1 MFGGHNSVSFRALN
15 SQPYDRTE
23 RDDQD
28 FRFHFV
34 VLACCYRS
42 YEQKDPVVVV
52 VTPPPPPRYG
62 SGMKRFSTLMP
73 QT

>member
-15 SQPYDRTE
+15 SPPYDRTE

-34 VLACCYRS
+34 VWHVATDHMNRRILLLLWLPLLLLGTEAA
-42 YEQKDPVVVV
+42 
-52 VTPPPPPRYG
+52 
-62 SGMKRFSTLMP
+62 
-73 QT
+73 